1 MRWRRSIRWI
11 NALLVSSALVGCR
24 SAKPVS
30 YLGDAEIKD
39 YIDRTTAIE
48 YPNVDQPT
56 SEQVVNSQRPHT
68 VRDRHHDEIWEMTLM
83 EAVHLAVQNN
93 KIIRTRGTSGFASP
107 VNNVNGGNPAGQ
119 SVPSVYDPAIRDSGF
134 LYGNRGVEAA
144 LADYDATFTSALTFG
159 RNEAIANS
167 KTPYPGFVNTNDT
180 AVFTSALAKTFA
192 NGGSVSF
199 NNNVNYSG
207 SNAASAINQAIPNAG
222 PLFGSYYTALS
233 QIQYV
238 QPLWAYGGVEYNR
251 VAGPARAG
259 LGGVTGVS
267 QGVVI
272 SRINTDISIADFE
285 SAVFAMV
292 KDVEDLYWELYL
304 SYRQLAADNANRES
318 ALRTWREVKA
328 KMDVGATGGKAS
340 DEAQAREAYFNSR
353 ANVENAWGSI
363 LATENNFRKLL
374 GLPVSDGKIIRPAD
388 NPMEGEY
395 VIQWEA
401 ALIDGLT
408 RRLELRK
415 QKWQIKS
422 LALQVRAAE
431 SVVNPQ
437 FNFVSSYGLNGF
449 GNDLFTHSTA
459 DFNSAYGALT
469 NAGQTNWNVGF
480 QFAMPLG
487 FRAARAQ
494 LHNLELQLVKARAAL
509 SAQEL
514 DISHELAESIQRID
528 LAHLTLRTYLDQKI
542 ASERRVE
549 AVQAEYEAGVSG
561 ATLDLVLRA
570 QASNAAA
577 EIAYYTS
584 LINYNKAITELHS
597 RRGTLLENDGIALS
611 EGEWNCYAQQDA
623 VRRAWAR
630 AFAFPNRHVST
641 VPEEFASPVPYP
653 KTDIFPGMAPTLTE
667 DPLDFPPSPD
677 LPAGVYD
684 GPSTLEPNPEPAGG
698 ESNE

>member
-11 NALLVSSALVGCR
+11 NALLMSSALVGCR

-30 YLGDAEIKD
+30 YLGDAELQHYKD
-39 YIDRTTAIE
+39 KTVAIE
-48 YPNVDQPT
+48 YPNVDQAT
-56 SEQVVNSQRPHT
+56 NEEVVNSQRPHT
-68 VRDRHHDEIWEMTLM
+68 VRDRHQDEVWEMTLM
-83 EAVHLAVQNN
+83 QAVHLAMQNN
-93 KIIRTRGTSGFASP
+93 KMIRTRASNQTLLQQP
-107 VNNVNGGNPAGQ
+107 QNT
-119 SVPSVYDPAIRDSGF
+119 PSVYDTAIRDSGY

-144 LADYDATFTSALTFG
+144 LADYDATFTSAMTFG
-159 RNEAIANS
+159 HNETVANS
-167 KTPYPGFVNTNDT
+167 KTPYAGFVNSSDT
-180 AVFTSALAKTFA
+180 GVFTSALAKTFA

-199 NNNVNYSG
+199 NNNVNYNG
-207 SNAASAINQAIPNAG
+207 SNAASAVNAAIPNAG

-233 QIQYV
+233 QVQYT

-251 VAGPARAG
+251 IAGPARAG

-285 SAVFAMV
+285 NAVVSMA

-304 SYRQLAADNANRES
+304 SYRQIAADNANRES

-353 ANVENAWGSI
+353 ANVENAWGNI
-363 LATENNFRKLL
+363 LATENAFRKQL
-374 GLPVSDGKIIRPAD
+374 GLPVNDGRIIRPAD
-388 NPMEGEY
+388 NPLEGEY
-395 VIQWEA
+395 IVQWES
-401 ALIDGLT
+401 ALIDSLT

-422 LALQVRAAE
+422 LALQVKAAE
-431 SVVNPQ
+431 NVVNPQ
-437 FNFVSSYGLNGF
+437 LNFVSNYQLNGF
-449 GNDLFTHSTA
+449 GNQLLAQNTA
-459 DFNSAYGALT
+459 NYNSAYGSLA
-469 NAGQTNWNVGF
+469 NASQSGWNVGL

-528 LAHLTLRTYLDQKI
+528 LAYMTMRTYLDQKI
-542 ASERRVE
+542 ASERRVQ

-584 LINYNKAITELHS
+584 LVNYNKAITELHS
-597 RRGTLLENDGIALS
+597 RRGTLLENDGICLT
-611 EGEWNCYAQQDA
+611 EGEWNTAAQQDA

-630 AFAFPNRHVST
+630 SFAFPAKHLDT

-653 KTDIFPGMAPTLTE
+653 KTDVFPGVTQMMMEEDALPSAPGATSAPTLIN
-667 DPLDFPPSPD
+667 DAPSESVD
-677 LPAGVYD
+677 V
-684 GPSTLEPNPEPAGG
+684 PEPLGDSSK
-698 ESNE
+698 E